1 MLLFRVFGRLLTR
14 FFGGLGRFTI
24 GIFKFFGRHET
35 ILGGVVLTAVVV
47 GGIWLLI
54 TILNINIVV
63 GNPQPVVSKSVSAQA
78 SATSSK
84 ISTTNAPQI
93 TEAFMRGQIYL
104 NADDVWNSLD
114 AQLQNQ
120 LAQMGR
126 GKDYFAQQFAQF
138 KERGMQYQEYRY
150 IGGFDGGDG
159 QTIHFYVAR
168 YLNINKQ
175 IIDEPF
181 TLVVAGQGKIIA
193 FN

>member
-24 GIFKFFGRHET
+24 GIFKFIGRHET
-35 ILGGVVLTAVVV
+35 ILGGAVIIAVVV

-54 TILNINIVV
+54 TVFNINIVV
-63 GNPQPVVSKSVSAQA
+63 GDPQTVVSKNASTQA
-78 SATSSK
+78 SAASPK
-84 ISTTNAPQI
+84 INTTNAPQI

-104 NADDVWNSLD
+104 NADDIWNSLD

-120 LAQMGR
+120 LAQVGR
-126 GKDYFAQQFAQF
+126 GKDYFVRQFVQF

-150 IGGFDGGDG
+150 IGGFDGGNG

-168 YLNINKQ
+168 YLDNNKKM
-175 IIDEPF
+175 IDEPF

>member
-14 FFGGLGRFTI
+14 FFGGLGRITI
-24 GIFKFFGRHET
+24 GIFKLFGRHET
-35 ILGGVVLTAVVV
+35 ILGGVVITAVVV

-63 GNPQPVVSKSVSAQA
+63 GNPQTVVSKSVSAQA
-78 SATSSK
+78 SATSSQ
-84 ISTTNAPQI
+84 INTTNAPQI

-150 IGGFDGGDG
+150 IGGFDGGNG